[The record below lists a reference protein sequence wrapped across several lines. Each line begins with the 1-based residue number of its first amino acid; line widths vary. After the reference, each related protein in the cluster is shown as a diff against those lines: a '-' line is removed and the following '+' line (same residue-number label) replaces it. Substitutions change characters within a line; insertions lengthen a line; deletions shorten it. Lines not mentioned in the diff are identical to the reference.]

1 VECRKTTRFA
11 TSCQLFEFLK
21 YISYLFK
28 LRNLFPTSIDQ
39 VDNMENFEFSNE
51 NVINLV
57 QNEPVLWDS
66 SVNAT
71 EEEKE
76 IAWKRIADSF
86 GIPHGKIVDIIKQVG
101 S

>member
-1 VECRKTTRFA
+1 
-11 TSCQLFEFLK
+11 L
-21 YISYLFK
+21 
-28 LRNLFPTSIDQ
+28 
-39 VDNMENFEFSNE
+39 ENFEFSNE

-66 SVNAT
+66 SVNST

-86 GIPHGKIVDIIKQVG
+86 G